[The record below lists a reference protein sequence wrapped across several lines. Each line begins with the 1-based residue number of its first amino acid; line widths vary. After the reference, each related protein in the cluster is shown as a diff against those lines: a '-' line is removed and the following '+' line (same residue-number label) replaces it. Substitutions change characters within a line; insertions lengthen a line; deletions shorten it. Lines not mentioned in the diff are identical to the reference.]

1 MRILV
6 CDRSSHRI
14 TRREITDEGFMRVPG
29 RVARTGIQEYLA
41 SELGM
46 KGAGIVRVYRSP
58 EEVFNADSLAGF
70 NGADITLHHPQ
81 GLVTADNYKLTSVG
95 VVRGAGVQDDE
106 FVQCDLIVKDAAAI
120 SAVNSGKCELSV
132 GYTAIYDHAPGTT
145 PDGEKYD
152 YVQRDIKINHVAI
165 VDRARAGANARIFDH
180 NPHGGNSMPV
190 LITTDTG
197 RSVDVADPANAQVV
211 ADAFDRLLQRATG
224 AESAT
229 QKAQATADATAEK
242 LAAALAQT
250 SDTAIT
256 ARLAE
261 LNRVTS
267 IARRIVGD
275 TFTCA
280 SVDTVEV
287 MRAALAAKRP
297 AVSWAD
303 KTPDYVQMA
312 FEMADAD
319 TPEETDEEKKDRLA
333 KESND
338 SGVVLQQLAQLSKDG
353 ALDPAAVAQAT
364 ADAAKPVLSRAQANL
379 ANRTG
384 KGK

>member
-29 RVARTGIQEYLA
+29 RVARTGVQEYLA

-46 KGAGIVRVYRSP
+46 PGNGIIRVYRSP

-70 NGADITLHHPQ
+70 NGADITLHHPK

-95 VVRGAGVQDDE
+95 VVRGAGVQDDD

-120 SAVNSGKCELSV
+120 TAVNSGKCELSV
-132 GYTAIYDHAPGTT
+132 GYTAIYDHAPGAT
-145 PDGEKYD
+145 PEGEAYD

-165 VDRARAGANARIFDH
+165 VDRARAGASARIFDH

-190 LITTDTG
+190 LITTDSG

-211 ADAFDRLLQRATG
+211 ADAFDRLLQRAEG
-224 AESAT
+224 AESAA

-242 LAAALAQT
+242 LAEALKQT
-250 SDTAIT
+250 SDSAVG

-261 LNRVTS
+261 LNRVNA

-275 TFTCA
+275 SFVCE

-297 AVSWAD
+297 AVVWGD
-303 KTPDYVQMA
+303 KSADYVQVA

-319 TPEETDEEKKDRLA
+319 TPEETDEEKKERLA
-333 KESND
+333 KESSD
-338 SGVVLQQLAQLSKDG
+338 SGTLLQQLHQLSKDG
-353 ALDPAAVAQAT
+353 GLALAPQAT
-364 ADAAKPVLSRAQANL
+364 ADQEAAPVVSRAQANL
-379 ANRTG
+379 INRTG